1 MKIEIL
7 YFFDLGIAIL
17 CLGMAGILVNK
28 NSLIITLMA
37 VEVMLYGLDVYL
49 LTTSAYLDDITGQV
63 LALYIVSIAAAESA
77 IALALIVLYFK
88 NFNTIQIIE

>member
-17 CLGMAGILVNK
+17 CLGMVGILVNK

-37 VEVMLYGLDVYL
+37 VEVMLYGLDVHL
-49 LTTSAYLDDITGQV
+49 LTTSAYLDDITGQI
-63 LALYIVSIAAAESA
+63 LALYVVSIAAAESA